1 MKRLS
6 ALIACVSVAAVFA
19 AQSRGPADLANLPI
33 APGAIRITYGADPL
47 QFGELRLP
55 PGKGPHPV
63 AVVIHGG
70 CWVSQLGKLDSR
82 AVAIDNMRP
91 MAAALTEA
99 GVATWNV
106 EYRRVGNEGGGWPGT
121 FTDVGLAAD
130 ALRTIAKSHPLDLKR
145 VVAIGHSAGGHLAL
159 WLAARARIPPASEI
173 YARNPLPLAGAI
185 NLDGPGDLRAMAGAQ
200 ASICGRPVIDEL
212 MGGSADAQPARYR
225 AASPAELLPL
235 GAPAVSLTG
244 KAFGGQN
251 AAYEAAALKSGAPI
265 EATLIPTATHFVFID
280 PQSDVWPQVLAA
292 VRRLLQITGT
302 TGHDR
307 YDRR

>member
-1 MKRLS
+1 MTRLTG
-6 ALIACVSVAAVFA
+6 LIASGILAAAFA
-19 AQSRGPADLANLPI
+19 AQSRGPAELANLPVV
-33 APGAIRITYGADPL
+33 PGAIRITYGSDPL

-55 PGKGPHPV
+55 AGKGPHPV
-63 AVVIHGG
+63 AIVIHGG
-70 CWVSQLGKLDSR
+70 CWVSQLGKLDPR

-91 MAAALTEA
+91 IAAALTEA

-130 ALRTIAKSHPLDLKR
+130 TLRTIAKSHPLDLKR
-145 VVAIGHSAGGHLAL
+145 VVSIGHSAGGHLAL
-159 WLAARARIPPASEI
+159 WLAGRSKIPAASEI
-173 YARNPLPLAGAI
+173 SVKNPLPLAGAI

-212 MGGSADAQPARYR
+212 MGGTADARPDRYL

-235 GAPAVSLTG
+235 GARAASLTG

-251 AAYEAAALKSGAPI
+251 AAYEAAAAKSGAPI
-265 EATLIPTATHFVFID
+265 EATLIPTATHFAFID

-292 VRRLLQITGT
+292 VQRLLQTGT
-302 TGHDR
+302 TK
-307 YDRR
+307 